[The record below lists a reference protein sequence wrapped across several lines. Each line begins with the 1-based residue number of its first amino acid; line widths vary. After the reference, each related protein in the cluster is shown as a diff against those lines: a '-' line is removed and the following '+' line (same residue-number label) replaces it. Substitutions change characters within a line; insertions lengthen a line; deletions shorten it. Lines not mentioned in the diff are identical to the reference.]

1 LDTSSRVTVGP
12 AGLVLVMKPG
22 QILTACAA
30 RGLSLEQLRTAAG
43 ISRPT
48 MQAALR
54 GRRVRPTT
62 ARKLAQAL
70 ARLPAPE
77 GMAELLEAG

>member
-1 LDTSSRVTVGP
+1 LGTSSRLTVGP
-12 AGLVLVMKPG
+12 AGLVVVMKPG

-30 RGLSLEQLRTAAG
+30 RGLSLEQLRAAAG

-54 GRRVRPTT
+54 GRRVRPST
-62 ARKLAQAL
+62 ALKLAQAL
-70 ARLPAPE
+70 ARFPVLE
-77 GMAELLEAG
+77 EMAELLEAC